1 MGGGASAVGVQGAS
15 SAFGVFQSFEQAHIL
30 RQNAQIA
37 EANIPYI
44 RANALER
51 ARQLQVGKYLT
62 HGKQRA
68 GYAGRGLAVT
78 GSVFDVMSDTVTNF
92 DRDTS
97 FALLEGELQVRGMQ
111 RSADLSRYQ
120 ARTGIRDA
128 IVGGGLNTGAMAA
141 KASMLGFGGGSFG
154 GAGFGTAD
162 PKASSTIKNWYG
174 GGGFGSAY

>member
-1 MGGGASAVGVQGAS
+1 MAVGAQAAGGV
-15 SAFGVFQSFEQAHIL
+15 FGVVQSFEQAHIL

-37 EANIPYI
+37 ESNIPYI
-44 RANALER
+44 RANAAEQ

-62 HGKQRA
+62 KGKQRA

-111 RSADLSRYQ
+111 RQADLSRYQ

-128 IVGGGLNTGAMAA
+128 IVGGALNTGAMYARA
-141 KASMLGFGGGSFG
+141 RAP
-154 GAGFGTAD
+154 GFGT
-162 PKASSTIKNWYG
+162 
-174 GGGFGSAY
+174 GFMPNQF

>member
-1 MGGGASAVGVQGAS
+1 MGAAAAAVGMQGAS
-15 SAFGVFQSFEQAHIL
+15 GGFGVFQSFEQAHIL

-44 RANALER
+44 RANAAEQ

-62 HGKQRA
+62 IGKQKA
-68 GYAGRGLAVT
+68 GYAKSGLAVT

-97 FALLEGELQVRGMQ
+97 FALLEGELQARGMQ
-111 RSADLSRYQ
+111 RQADLSRYQ

-128 IVGGGLNTGAMAA
+128 IVGGALNTGAMGARA
-141 KASMLGFGGGSFG
+141 TMPGFG
-154 GAGFGTAD
+154 AGYYTQN
-162 PKASSTIKNWYG
+162 PLR
-174 GGGFGSAY
+174 

>member
-1 MGGGASAVGVQGAS
+1 MGGAAAAVGMQGAS
-15 SAFGVFQSFEQAHIL
+15 SGFGVFQSFEQANIL

-44 RANALER
+44 RANALEQ

-62 HGKQRA
+62 QGKQRA
-68 GYAGRGLAVT
+68 GYAGRGLAVA

-97 FALLEGELQVRGMQ
+97 FALLEGELQARGMQ
-111 RSADLSRYQ
+111 RQADLSRYQ

-128 IVGGGLNTGAMAA
+128 IVGGVLNTGAM
-141 KASMLGFGGGSFG
+141 KARSSM
-154 GAGFGTAD
+154 
-162 PKASSTIKNWYG
+162 P
-174 GGGFGSAY
+174 GFGSGYTQNPLS